1 MIEGKKVIFV
11 MFAILLVIAVVTY
24 ILYVSTRLDHNLP
37 RDDEGVAPHAV
48 VTSAAWDYGLTA

>member
-48 VTSAAWDYGLTA
+48 VNTTVPYYGLTT